1 MVFQNYTPELEW
13 IDQSDINSRSRVR
26 AHVVR
31 ERTRR
36 VSWQEQE
43 IMNNLRK
50 RFRGRVLPSTNASSG
65 VLDEHYAFAASSP
78 EYLGGG
84 RGNPFAQYLIEST
97 TDMLTLLDHCE
108 HWLASAF
115 ANDYQLIGD
124 QSYTH

>member
-65 VLDEHYAFAASSP
+65 VLDEHYAFATSSP

-84 RGNPFAQYLIEST
+84 RDNPFAQYLIEST
-97 TDMLTLLDHCE
+97 PDMLALLDHCE
-108 HWLASAF
+108 LWLASAF